1 MAVKKVNGITYAS
14 LNEPEFVDAPDYAAE
29 GGGTY
34 KGRVWEIDRSADG
47 RRAIA
52 LFEQTG
58 DSYFEYPCSEV
69 VVVQRGSISCTFDD
83 GQVVELKVGD
93 VAFFEKGVKGQFK
106 MSDDF
111 SDLAI
116 FLSDDEP
123 LDII

>member
-14 LNEPEFVDAPDYAAE
+14 LSEAEFVDAPNY
-29 GGGTY
+29 GGTY
-34 KGRVWEIDRSADG
+34 KGRYWEIDRSTDG
-47 RRAIA
+47 RRSIA

-83 GQVVELKVGD
+83 GQIVELHAGD

-106 MSDDF
+106 MSEDF

-123 LDII
+123 IDII